1 MSRAPRSL
9 EPLRER
15 PFRFLFLGRT
25 LSAIGDAIV
34 PVATTFA
41 VLDLGNASDLGLVLG
56 AYWGSRV
63 VFVVIGGVW
72 ADRLPRQLV
81 MMSADVVRAAVQTVI
96 ALAFFTGHIQV
107 WHLAVSSA
115 IFGLGSAFFGPASTG
130 LVPSLVPPRLL
141 QEANAL
147 LGISRNGIEVF
158 GPAISGIVVA
168 TLGYGVVF
176 AVDAASFVASFVC
189 LAAMKLPR
197 RLELMPGRSFL
208 EDARVGLRVIRERRW
223 LVVTLT
229 ADAIG
234 NLTLASYFVLGPV
247 VVADHFGGATQWG
260 FLLTAGAVGGLAGG
274 ALVLRWRP
282 ARPLVAAYGIML
294 LVPLQLAAL
303 APPVPFAGLL
313 IGAALVFLAIVAA
326 NTYWQT
332 MEQQHVPREALSR
345 VDSIAWM
352 ISLVVMPVGLVAAGP
367 LSAAIG
373 VRATLLAS
381 AALSVVTLLAAVSSR
396 SVRELRRVEDEPGGA
411 PAHAHG

>member
-1 MSRAPRSL
+1 
-9 EPLRER
+9 
-15 PFRFLFLGRT
+15 
-25 LSAIGDAIV
+25 
-34 PVATTFA
+34 
-41 VLDLGNASDLGLVLG
+41 
-56 AYWGSRV
+56 
-63 VFVVIGGVW
+63 
-72 ADRLPRQLV
+72 
-81 MMSADVVRAAVQTVI
+81 
-96 ALAFFTGHIQV
+96 
-107 WHLAVSSA
+107 
-115 IFGLGSAFFGPASTG
+115 
-130 LVPSLVPPRLL
+130 
-141 QEANAL
+141 
-147 LGISRNGIEVF
+147 
-158 GPAISGIVVA
+158 
-168 TLGYGVVF
+168 VVF

-373 VRATLLAS
+373 VRATLLGS

-396 SVRELRRVEDEPGGA
+396 SVRGCIGTINRNWSVPTTRWIGLADNTRRSSRRIAWWRASWSVPGTRRCSTSNRCRRATTSSGEPSRRA
-411 PAHAHG
+411 